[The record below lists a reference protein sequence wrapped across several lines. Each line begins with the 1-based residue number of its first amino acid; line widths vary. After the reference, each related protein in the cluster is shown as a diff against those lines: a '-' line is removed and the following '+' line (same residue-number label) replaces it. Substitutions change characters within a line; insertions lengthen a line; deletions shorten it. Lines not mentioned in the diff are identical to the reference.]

1 MSVLGRSPYW
11 IRGCLAGAVIGAV
24 LFVGFVALFTLTPLH
39 FVVVAFTASV
49 AIGAETFREI
59 ALPTALLG
67 AWVGGLFGMPVGAL
81 VGRAS
86 ARSEP
91 VWSVP
96 GWLTGG
102 IVTAYVILPTF
113 VDPTTTMASD
123 PLPTRVL
130 VYAIMIGLGALVGYI
145 LGGIRR
151 LIRRLGARFGLG
163 AAARARR

>member
-11 IRGCLAGAVIGAV
+11 IRGCLGGGVVGAV
-24 LFVGFVALFTLTPLH
+24 LFVAFVALFTLTPLH
-39 FVVVAFTASV
+39 LVAAAFTASV
-49 AIGAETFREI
+49 ASGSETFLEL

-67 AWVGGLFGMPVGAL
+67 GWVGGLFGMPVGAL
-81 VGRAS
+81 VGRVS

-96 GWLTGG
+96 GWLTGA

-113 VDPTTTMASD
+113 VDPTTTMASE
-123 PLPTRVL
+123 PLPMRVL
-130 VYAIMIGLGALVGYI
+130 VYAIMVGLGALVGYI
-145 LGGIRR
+145 VSGIRR
-151 LIRRLGARFGLG
+151 LIRRLGARLGHG